1 MVEAKTHIIEELTHP
16 VASSKSTATLDRAP
30 GHSEETESTE
40 DDKVKQISCENGIIR
55 YNVMGSTFE
64 LPEQFKRLRLIG
76 SGAYGVVVAVEH
88 VDDEGKF
95 AIKKIEKAF

>member
-1 MVEAKTHIIEELTHP
+1 
-16 VASSKSTATLDRAP
+16 
-30 GHSEETESTE
+30 
-40 DDKVKQISCENGIIR
+40 
-55 YNVMGSTFE
+55 MGSTFE